1 MKQSVSPGVF
11 VGVILVG
18 ILVLAFI
25 GYRVMNAP
33 TITPA
38 AEASTPSGAPNP
50 ITGASGIAGP
60 RAGGGPTAEAFKQ
73 RDEYNRQHRDA
84 QGSGT
89 GH

>member
-1 MKQSVSPGVF
+1 MKQTVSPGV
-11 VGVILVG
+11 VIGVILAGV
-18 ILVLAFI
+18 LVLAFI
-25 GYRVMNAP
+25 GYRVFNAP

-38 AEASTPSGAPNP
+38 VEASQPVAGANP
-50 ITGASGIAGP
+50 ITGATGNAGP

-73 RDEYNRQHRDA
+73 RDEYNRTHRDP